1 MTDTPAG
8 TVRDEDGR
16 AADRAAI
23 HEVLIEYGRTID
35 NRDWDGLSALF
46 GEDGVY
52 VAGTGDGVKGAEVG
66 PLMAGIFEKN
76 PSSWRQPN
84 FHIFFNETIR
94 ITGSDT
100 ATVQSNSLFV
110 VPNDEGGFAQ
120 IGIVGEYRDE
130 MVLKNGRWYF
140 ARREVKGHIHARHSK

>member
-1 MTDTPAG
+1 MSDNAAG
-8 TVRDEDGR
+8 TVRDDGR

-35 NRDWDGLSALF
+35 NRDWDGLAALF

-52 VAGTGDGVKGAEVG
+52 VAGSGDGVKGAEVG

-76 PSSWRQPN
+76 PSNWRQPN

-94 ITGSDT
+94 FTGPDT
-100 ATVQSNSLFV
+100 ASAQSNSLFV
-110 VPNDEGGFAQ
+110 VPGDEGGFAQ
-120 IGIVGEYRDE
+120 IGIIGEYFDE
-130 MVLKNGRWYF
+130 MVLKGGRWYF
-140 ARREVKGHIHARHSK
+140 ARREVKGHVHARHYK